1 MTFILVWVLVSFDS
15 YASGLAYSPPMQ
27 TLEVSSKDYIA
38 LLRDVLETN
47 DRIVKQNALI
57 VQSLTLPHLI
67 IGPQGE
73 NNDL

>member
-1 MTFILVWVLVSFDS
+1 MKPT
-15 YASGLAYSPPMQ
+15 Q
-27 TLEVSSKDYIA
+27 EQVSSKDYIA

-67 IGPQGE
+67 IRPQGE
-73 NNDL
+73 NND

>member
-1 MTFILVWVLVSFDS
+1 MKPTEE
-15 YASGLAYSPPMQ
+15 Q
-27 TLEVSSKDYIA
+27 VSSKDYIA

-67 IGPQGE
+67 IRPQGDGWDDAYKMGME
-73 NNDL
+73 AGKEMEKYT

>member
-1 MTFILVWVLVSFDS
+1 MKPT
-15 YASGLAYSPPMQ
+15 Q
-27 TLEVSSKDYIA
+27 EQVSSKDYIA

-57 VQSLTLPHLI
+57 VQSLTLPPLI
-67 IGPQGE
+67 IRPQGE